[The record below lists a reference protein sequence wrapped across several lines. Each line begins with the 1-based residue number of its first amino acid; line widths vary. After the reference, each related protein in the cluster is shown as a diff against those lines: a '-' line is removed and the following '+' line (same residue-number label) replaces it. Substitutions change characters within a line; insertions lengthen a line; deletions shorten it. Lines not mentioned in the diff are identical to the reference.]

1 MSRELEARIEQ
12 LMAEN
17 KRLREEVTV
26 KSRTLAR
33 ALANYQQRA
42 LHMDV
47 IQQQNEE
54 LDRLAQELAKAKKLE
69 EERAAELAAAH
80 QIKSDFLASF
90 SHEIRTPLNGILGYC
105 DLLTREEGTR
115 LSRTGQRDLG
125 VIRSNAKTLLSLIND
140 ILDLSKIEAGR
151 VDVVREVV
159 EVDTILEECRATAQE
174 YLKGK
179 DVTLNVCVE
188 KDVARAYTDGLK
200 LRQISLN
207 LLSNAAKF
215 TQAGRVDV
223 RVWGEGETLIIRV
236 KDSGVGIP
244 PDQLKHLFER
254 FRRVNDKAHRKV
266 TGTGLGLSIVRELSR
281 LLGGDVHVESEEGQ
295 GSTFT
300 VTLPGALDREL
311 LKPPPAPPSDHPDT
325 EEMLANAPVVL
336 LIDDD
341 MAVQYFVSEHL
352 KSEGYRVEIGIDGED
367 GLKMAKE
374 CNPNV
379 ILLDIE
385 MPKMDGWAV
394 LAELKADPVLASVP
408 VIVLS
413 EEENRGRAVS
423 MGAGDYL
430 VKPVEPSKIAVAIQR
445 ELSGGAGDVVVADD
459 DSSTREI
466 VCRHLRHAGL
476 SAIQVDDGERVVPLI
491 HEKNPSL
498 LILDLMLPN
507 MDGFE
512 ILRRLREAE
521 SKIPVL
527 VLTGKELSA
536 PEEHMLHDADA
547 RVIIKGGLAL
557 EQVVQEARR
566 MILFN
571 RESTSERMPR
581 VLYVEDAPQNRDI
594 VQRYLRGEF
603 EVLEAEDGISGVER
617 AKAEKPDLI
626 LMDLSLPRMDG
637 WEATRTIKND
647 PDLKHI
653 PVIALTAHVGKEDH
667 ERAMKAGCDD
677 FLTKPVERNV
687 LLGAVRRHLARRSPS
702 V

>member
-1 MSRELEARIEQ
+1 MSRELEARVEQ
-12 LMAEN
+12 LLAEN
-17 KRLREEVTV
+17 KRLREEVAI

-69 EERAAELAAAH
+69 EERSKELAAAH

-105 DLLTREEGTR
+105 DLLSREEGTR
-115 LSRTGQRDLG
+115 LSRSGQRDLA

-179 DVTLNVCVE
+179 DVSLNVCVE

-200 LRQISLN
+200 IRQISLN
-207 LLSNAAKF
+207 LMSNAAKF
-215 TQAGRVDV
+215 TQAGQVDV
-223 RVWGEGETLIIRV
+223 RLWGEGETLFIRV
-236 KDSGVGIP
+236 KDTGVGIP

-266 TGTGLGLSIVRELSR
+266 TGTGLGLSIVRELSK
-281 LLGGDVHVESEEGQ
+281 LLGGDVHVESQEGV

-300 VTLPGALDREL
+300 VTLPGALNREM
-311 LKPPPAPPSDHPDT
+311 LKPPPAPPPPENPEQS
-325 EEMLANAPVVL
+325 LANAPLVL

-352 KSEGYRVEIGIDGED
+352 KTEGYRVEIGVDGED
-367 GLKMAKE
+367 GLKMAKA
-374 CNPNV
+374 CNPSV

-385 MPKMDGWAV
+385 LPKLDGWGV
-394 LAELKADPVLASVP
+394 LSELKADPALASVP
-408 VIVLS
+408 VIILS
-413 EEENRGRAVS
+413 AEENRGRAFS
-423 MGAGDYL
+423 LGAADYL
-430 VKPVEPSKIAVAIQR
+430 LKPIEPPKIAVAVQR
-445 ELSGGAGDVVVADD
+445 ELAGGAGDVVVADD
-459 DSSTREI
+459 DSNTREI
-466 VCRHLRHAGL
+466 VCRQLRYAGL
-476 SAIQVDDGERVVPLI
+476 SAIQLEDGERVVPLVE
-491 HEKNPSL
+491 EKKPSL

-512 ILRRLREAE
+512 ILRRLRE
-521 SKIPVL
+521 SGSNIPVI

-536 PEEHMLHDADA
+536 PEEQMLHDANA
-547 RVIIKGGLAL
+547 KVIIKGGLAL
-557 EQVVQEARR
+557 EQVVHEARR

-571 RESTSERMPR
+571 RGPTSERMPK

-603 EVLEAEDGISGVER
+603 EVLQAEDGILGVEAAR
-617 AKAEKPDLI
+617 AHKPDLI

-647 PDLKHI
+647 PELRHI

-667 ERAMKAGCDD
+667 DRAMKAGCDD

-687 LLGAVRRHLARRSPS
+687 LLGAVRRHLARRSPN